1 MSERTKIKAIFILR
15 YNPSRVMAGNMSH
28 FDSYPPHLQGQRLL
42 TLISACVSNEAISSP
57 SLCHEAVRHST
68 SAFDCITFRQ
78 HNSNLSTDGTKAR
91 HWTEVVT
98 GYIEIPLSQY
108 LPVIRLNC
116 VPPHPSTPLTGRA
129 QRRTSECV
137 AIVKTRRVPSRRGSL
152 KDAAVMSSCDD
163 SKNTTTM
170 NRGACALIMTS
181 ASSSS
186 TRTSSA
192 STLSG
197 SGSRGSGSGSGEGS
211 GFRRSGGKRVTVFTV
226 APQLLIT
233 AVSSTRTATANL
245 LEALQKKRAKKGS
258 APFDDVVMSAEN
270 HVATDD
276 KSNMQ
281 AQQQNHSTKIE

>member
-1 MSERTKIKAIFILR
+1 
-15 YNPSRVMAGNMSH
+15 
-28 FDSYPPHLQGQRLL
+28 
-42 TLISACVSNEAISSP
+42 
-57 SLCHEAVRHST
+57 
-68 SAFDCITFRQ
+68 
-78 HNSNLSTDGTKAR
+78 
-91 HWTEVVT
+91 
-98 GYIEIPLSQY
+98 
-108 LPVIRLNC
+108 
-116 VPPHPSTPLTGRA
+116 
-129 QRRTSECV
+129 
-137 AIVKTRRVPSRRGSL
+137 
-152 KDAAVMSSCDD
+152 MSSCDD

-281 AQQQNHSTKIE
+281 AQQQNHSTKIEGKLKISFPIYSSIRDYETSNNHSACIKVQVRYLVVPDFTCAFINFFRNIMNNKTYMCCSDL